1 MKNNFIAFLFV
12 GASAD
17 LARVMVG
24 QLFSSCGEQVKMQ
37 KTGCPL
43 PKHKKKQTLP
53 KQKQNT
59 PQKQRRHPELRET
72 VKLRFQNS
80 KDPRS
85 TQNK

>member
-43 PKHKKKQTLP
+43 PKQKKANTTQTKTKHATETKKTSRTKRNREAALS
-53 KQKQNT
+53 
-59 PQKQRRHPELRET
+59 ELERP
-72 VKLRFQNS
+72 S
-80 KDPRS
+80 
-85 TQNK
+85 